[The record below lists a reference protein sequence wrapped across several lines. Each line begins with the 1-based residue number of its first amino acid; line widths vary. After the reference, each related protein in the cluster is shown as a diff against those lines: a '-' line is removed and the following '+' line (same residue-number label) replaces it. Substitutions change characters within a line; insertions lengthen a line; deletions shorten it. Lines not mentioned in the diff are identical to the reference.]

1 MAVSPRLQKCPAPL
15 PAARAALPS
24 EEASAA
30 FAADVQKGLT
40 RASKSLPSQYFYD
53 DLGSQLFE
61 AICQLP
67 WYPITRAERR
77 LLDRFAPAMVAALP
91 DLSDLVELGSGS
103 GDKIATLASVL
114 SQRPS
119 KLNVHLIDISEK
131 ALELSQGT
139 LSRLPHV
146 DVTTHPLTYEA
157 GLRALGREPS
167 APGSTLVLFLGSN
180 IGNFDPKAARRLL
193 VEIRR
198 ALRPGDGLLLG
209 ADLIRPEADLVLA
222 YDDPLG
228 VTAAFNKNLLQ
239 RMNAELDA
247 NFDLDAWEH
256 RAVWNAVEGRVEMH
270 LVSRRAQRAQ
280 IPRARVEID
289 FAEGE
294 TIWTESSYK
303 YTPEAI
309 VKMGL
314 LAGFHRKEQWIEP
327 SARFATT
334 LFLAGSSVL

>member
-1 MAVSPRLQKCPAPL
+1 MTTPTSDRAFAPSIPFPMTTL
-15 PAARAALPS
+15 PYKEALTP
-24 EEASAA
+24 
-30 FAADVQKGLT
+30 FAADVRKGLCSSPKT
-40 RASKSLPSQYFYD
+40 LPSRYFYD

-67 WYPITRAERR
+67 WYPITRAEHR
-77 LLDRFAPAMVAALP
+77 LLDGFAPAMVAKLP
-91 DLSDLVELGSGS
+91 RLTDLVELGSGS
-103 GDKIATLASVL
+103 GDKIATLARAVAP
-114 SQRPS
+114 RAAP
-119 KLNVHLIDISEK
+119 LNIHLIDISDK
-131 ALELSQGT
+131 ALELSRST

-146 DVTTHPLTYEA
+146 DVKTHPATYEA
-157 GLRALGREPS
+157 GLRAIGRDRA

-180 IGNFDPKAARRLL
+180 IGNFDPRAAHQLL

-209 ADLIRPEADLVLA
+209 ADLVRPEAELILA

-239 RMNAELDA
+239 RMNTELSA
-247 NFDLDAWEH
+247 NFSLEDWKH
-256 RAVWNAVEGRVEMH
+256 RAVFRAAASRVEMH
-270 LVSRRAQRAQ
+270 LVSRRNQRARIPGAQ
-280 IPRARVEID
+280 IEVS

-309 VKMGL
+309 VEMGHK
-314 LAGFHRKEQWIEP
+314 ADFQSQEQWIEP
-327 SARFATT
+327 RGRFATT
-334 LFLAGSSVL
+334 LFIAGSRVL